1 MPPDA
6 ALPTAGDEALR
17 ATNRDRRDWIS
28 ENGRPDRTVR
38 RGGYRRMSD
47 GVVSRTD
54 PDATHTGRARTT
66 SRLGY
71 NAHYVVDGGRA
82 RVILSAL
89 VVPADVKDN
98 LPMLDLLWRTCFR
111 WGLRPHHVTGDSIY
125 GSLENIK
132 AVEDAGIRAFVPV
145 RDWTHNAPGSFSK
158 KDFRYEEG
166 RNLYVCPEGEELRY
180 IGNSYTERVAKYRAD
195 AAICNSC
202 ALKAKCTSA
211 NSGRLLRRSF
221 DERYVERVRAH
232 HETEAC
238 KKAMRKRQVWIE
250 PLFAEAKQWHGME
263 RMRLRTLERANCEV
277 LLTASG
283 QNVKRLMEFGGRGP
297 GRPAQVAALR
307 PPTRPPLHLDRQRH
321 GGCRRSL
328 ARYRGVSQHS
338 AQFSEVQLLLD
349 IKILKIGSLR
359 DTRSPLSR

>member
-6 ALPTAGDEALR
+6 ALPTAAEEALR
-17 ATNRDRRDWIS
+17 AANRDRRDWIS

-47 GVVSRTD
+47 GVVRRTD
-54 PDATHTGRARTT
+54 PDATHPGRARTT

-82 RVILSAL
+82 RVILCAL

-158 KDFRYEEG
+158 RRTSATRGGATSTSFA
-166 RNLYVCPEGEELRY
+166 P
-180 IGNSYTERVAKYRAD
+180 
-195 AAICNSC
+195 
-202 ALKAKCTSA
+202 KAKSCDTSA
-211 NSGRLLRRSF
+211 
-221 DERYVERVRAH
+221 
-232 HETEAC
+232 T
-238 KKAMRKRQVWIE
+238 
-250 PLFAEAKQWHGME
+250 
-263 RMRLRTLERANCEV
+263 
-277 LLTASG
+277 
-283 QNVKRLMEFGGRGP
+283 
-297 GRPAQVAALR
+297 
-307 PPTRPPLHLDRQRH
+307 PTRKESPSTGPTP
-321 GGCRRSL
+321 RSATL
-328 ARYRGVSQHS
+328 AR
-338 AQFSEVQLLLD
+338 
-349 IKILKIGSLR
+349 
-359 DTRSPLSR
+359 